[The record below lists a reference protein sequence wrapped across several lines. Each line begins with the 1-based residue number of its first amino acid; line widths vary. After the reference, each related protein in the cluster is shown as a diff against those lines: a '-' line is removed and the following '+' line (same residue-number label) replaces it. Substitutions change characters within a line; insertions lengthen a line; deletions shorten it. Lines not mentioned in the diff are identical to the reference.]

1 MNAVKSLVLI
11 LMLGVIAVAS
21 TNVVIAADDTR
32 KELEAVYAKIDEAI
46 ENKDLKTLESL
57 LGEDYEK
64 QADGKT
70 IKRAEAI
77 AQMKKSLEAVKEIE
91 SVKTTI
97 NKIKQVEGNQI
108 VDYTQT
114 AKVKI
119 TDETGKVQSVEITT
133 KGRDWWVKNDDG
145 EWICVA
151 AERIE
156 QNLLIGL
163 KKQKTNQKF
172 YYLDWFFCLN

>member
-1 MNAVKSLVLI
+1 MNVIKGLALI
-11 LMLGVIAVAS
+11 LILGAVSLAS
-21 TNVVIAADDTR
+21 ASILTAADDTR

-46 ENKDLKTLESL
+46 ENKDIKTLESL
-57 LGEDYEK
+57 LSEDYEK

-70 IKRAEAI
+70 IKRAEAV
-77 AQMKKSLEAVKEIE
+77 AQMKKSLEAVEEIE

-97 NKIKQVEGNQI
+97 DKIKQVEGNQI

-114 AKVKI
+114 GKVKI
-119 TDETGKVQSVEITT
+119 KDENGKVQSVSVTT
-133 KGRDWWVKNDDG
+133 KGRDWWIKDDEG

-156 QNLLIGL
+156 
-163 KKQKTNQKF
+163 
-172 YYLDWFFCLN
+172 